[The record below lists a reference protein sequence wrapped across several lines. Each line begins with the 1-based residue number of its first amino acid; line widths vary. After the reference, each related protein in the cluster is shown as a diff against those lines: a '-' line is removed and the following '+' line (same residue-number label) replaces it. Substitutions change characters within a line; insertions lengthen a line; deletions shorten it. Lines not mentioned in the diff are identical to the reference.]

1 MSSFRLENNILE
13 VEEKEDLKSDDKD
26 DDYDSQ
32 ESEAPVDVLIHP
44 MTKRVTF
51 AKCTYQKFKA
61 IVTKW

>member
-1 MSSFRLENNILE
+1 MRIISKRVRKNMTSNLRTKKMIMILKNLLEI
-13 VEEKEDLKSDDKD
+13 
-26 DDYDSQ
+26 
-32 ESEAPVDVLIHP
+32 SEAQMDVLIHP